1 MNNHK
6 LTKGFAGIIVVIIV
20 GVVALG
26 GYFGYQYMQRSK
38 GILSTLQDKKGAVMD
53 KIKDCIYDKDY
64 CMYMQTGL
72 SALSK
77 SMVGTST
84 TESKDGTKTTST
96 WETDG
101 KGNMR
106 ITMSGNKQT
115 GGMILLDGVMYI
127 QDVEK
132 KIWYE
137 YASGQ
142 GSEQKN
148 NFFDVES
155 LKKQFSETKNTV
167 KVTKKGTEAC
177 GTRQCNVY
185 DISGDEQAGA
195 TTTIYIDTQE
205 YLMRKVVTQSEQGT
219 TTVEFEYQPVTI
231 VKPSPVQSF
240 TMPKISGF
248 NPEDIE
254 GMMEKYGDTG
264 TPQ

>member
-1 MNNHK
+1 MSNHK
-6 LTKGFAGIIVVIIV
+6 LTHGFAGIIIIIV
-20 GVVALG
+20 IGLAALG
-26 GYFGYQYMQRSK
+26 GYFGYQYIQRSK
-38 GILSTLQDKKGAVMD
+38 GILTTLQNKKGAVMD

-77 SMVGTST
+77 SMVGTLT

-106 ITMSGNKQT
+106 ITNGDKQT
-115 GGMILLDGVMYI
+115 GGMIFLDGVMYI
-127 QDVEK
+127 QDPEK
-132 KIWYE
+132 NVWYE

-142 GSEQKN
+142 GTEQKN

-155 LKKQFSETKNTV
+155 LKKQFNETKNTV

-185 DISGDEQAGA
+185 DISGDEEMGG
-195 TTTIYIDTQE
+195 TTTIYIDTKE
-205 YLMRKVVTQSEQGT
+205 YLMRKTVTQTEQQGK
-219 TTVEFEYQPVTI
+219 TTVEFEYKPVTI
-231 VKPSPVQSF
+231 VKPSPVQPLA
-240 TMPKISGF
+240 MPQISGF
-248 NPEDIE
+248 NLAV
-254 GMMEKYGDTG
+254 TG
-264 TPQ
+264 AQE